1 MRDPNFEQ
9 RAIIERRPPASFV
22 AIIDGSG
29 SDKES
34 SASRK
39 DNHDIMGV
47 VSRVEGLGYTAHPSG
62 AAIRTMLTR
71 RLTAARP
78 PADDITLADLKGLRI
93 VVNSLHKYIA
103 TDSPANVV
111 FVASGATPIGFALL
125 QKVF

>member
-1 MRDPNFEQ
+1 M
-9 RAIIERRPPASFV
+9 
-22 AIIDGSG
+22 
-29 SDKES
+29 
-34 SASRK
+34 
-39 DNHDIMGV
+39 
-47 VSRVEGLGYTAHPSG
+47 GYTAHPSG